1 MLADWFK
8 KIKRIGNSGLIFK
21 TIVLLTQFLCLSLL
35 ISSFCL
41 PSFILLF
48 SFQHLSKWFC
58 IYVCIYI
65 YVYEFSSEYCFG
77 IVYK

>member
-35 ISSFCL
+35 ISFL
-41 PSFILLF
+41 FAFIYFVVLF
-48 SFQHLSKWFC
+48 PMFKLVVLYIC
-58 IYVCIYI
+58 MYIYI
-65 YVYEFSSEYCFG
+65 CL
-77 IVYK
+77 